1 MRCVFKFARMNTL
14 KTIIV
19 GFIAGIA
26 GAYAFFAYQTEKTAR
41 QKANQEINVAD
52 FEPKEIYRPTIVEPG
67 TDAAAIDGVDFTVA
81 AAKAIPSVVYINSIS
96 QSGASYSYWDLL
108 FGGTG
113 SQTQVSS
120 GSGVIF
126 TQDGYIVTNNHVVEA
141 AEKIQVLYNKKS
153 YDAELIGTD
162 PSTDLAVLKIKET
175 NLPAITIGN
184 SKTLAV
190 GEWVVAVGN
199 PFSLSSTVTVG
210 IVSAKGRRINIVED
224 KFPIESFIQTDAA
237 INPGN
242 SGGALVNKNGDLV
255 GINTAILSRTGSYTG
270 YAFAVPVD
278 IAKKVV
284 EDLIKYGLPQ
294 KAIFGGDILEY
305 DYENAKKLG
314 LDLTVKEFKGVL
326 VGNITR
332 ESAAAKAGM
341 QESDIITKIN
351 NADINSKSAFEEE
364 LSYRYPGDKVT
375 VSYLRDGKTGNT
387 VVTLFNK
394 NGDINYVKRKIYS
407 DASLGVNLEA
417 VDYGVKIT
425 KIREG
430 LFKRLG
436 LPENY
441 TIVSI
446 NRQRVKDPQEIIEFF
461 NKYKGNV
468 YLYGFN
474 SSRQEVPL
482 NFYLR

>member
-1 MRCVFKFARMNTL
+1 MNTL

-19 GFIAGIA
+19 AFIAGIA
-26 GAYAFFAYQTEKTAR
+26 GAYSFFAYQTEKAAR
-41 QKANQEINVAD
+41 EKNNQQLNVAD
-52 FEPKEIYRPTIVEPG
+52 YEPKEIYRPNVVEASTTAG
-67 TDAAAIDGVDFTVA
+67 GENLDFSQA
-81 AAKAIPSVVYINSIS
+81 AAKATPSVVYINSIS

-108 FGGTG
+108 FGGGG

-153 YDAELIGTD
+153 YDAELVGTD

-175 NLPAITIGN
+175 NLPAITLGN
-184 SKTLAV
+184 SKTVAV
-190 GEWVVAVGN
+190 GEWVVAIGN
-199 PFSLSSTVTVG
+199 PLSLSSTVTVG

-224 KFPIESFIQTDAA
+224 RFPIESFIQTDAA

-294 KAIFGGDILEY
+294 KAFFGANILEY
-305 DYENAKKLG
+305 DYENAKKFD
-314 LDLTVKEFKGVL
+314 LDVNVKEFRGVL
-326 VGNITR
+326 LGDITR
-332 ESAAAKAGM
+332 GGAASAAGL
-341 QESDIITKIN
+341 QEGDIITKLN
-351 NADINSKSAFEEE
+351 NVDINSKSAFDEEV
-364 LSYRYPGDKVT
+364 SYHYPGDKIS
-375 VSYLRDGKTGNT
+375 VSYVREGKTNNT
-387 VVTLFNK
+387 NITLFNK
-394 NGDINYVKRKIYS
+394 NGDTNLVKRKIFN
-407 DASLGVNLEA
+407 DATLGVNLEA
-417 VDYGVKIT
+417 VDYGVKIN
-425 KIREG
+425 KIRDG
-430 LFKRLG
+430 VFKRLG

-446 NRQRVKDPQEIIEFF
+446 NRQRVTDPQDVIEFF
-461 NKYKGNV
+461 NKFKGRV

-474 SSRQEVPL
+474 SSRQEVPITFFL
-482 NFYLR
+482 K